1 MNDSESSFSE
11 TDWIVTISVH
21 QREGQTRVTAR
32 LQFGDYESV
41 GVGLSRLGPAEHGFA
56 GIGGIGGELAVARA
70 LSDLARRL
78 TAPTPHDV
86 QAVSRRSGTPAAL
99 TQPTSGR

>member
-21 QREGQTRVTAR
+21 QREGQTRATAR

-56 GIGGIGGELAVARA
+56 GIGGELAVARA
-70 LSDLARRL
+70 LSDLARKL
-78 TAPTPHDV
+78 TAHTPHDV
-86 QAVSRRSGTPAAL
+86 EAVSRPSGTPAAL